1 MNYSS
6 RAQTITHIFIRCRS
20 RSPQGQLNSVPIFT
34 GDKNKRT
41 HMLNNFLTW
50 SGAPS
55 LCTEIFSGLVL
66 SINDL
71 RKVRFRKG
79 PSMKYP
85 RPSNF
90 KKRHHHQSYSL
101 MVTPQRKYIDA
112 RYHRFLRHHRPCPS
126 LPPCLKSQLR
136 CLSTSLSQGS
146 QGAQWGQHRLDM
158 VRSLRQRVSLVRLV
172 YLQSPMTH
180 GGVARGSEVPAPCPT
195 RPTVT
200 HSCHH
205 TY

>member
-1 MNYSS
+1 
-6 RAQTITHIFIRCRS
+6 
-20 RSPQGQLNSVPIFT
+20 
-34 GDKNKRT
+34 
-41 HMLNNFLTW
+41 LTW

-79 PSMKYP
+79 PGMKYP
-85 RPSNF
+85 RPSNY

-112 RYHRFLRHHRPCPS
+112 RYHRFLRHHPPCPS
-126 LPPCLKSQLR
+126 LPSCLKSQLR
-136 CLSTSLSQGS
+136 CLSTSLSQGP

-158 VRSLRQRVSLVRLV
+158 ARSLRQRVRLVRLV
-172 YLQSPMTH
+172 YLPSPMTH
-180 GGVARGSEVPAPCPT
+180 SGIARGSEVPALRPT
-195 RPTVT
+195 CPTVT
-200 HSCHH
+200 HPCYHGYRAGTHLKRDVLGVAGARKIGVDRATRSRFVGVGRE
-205 TY
+205 